1 MRRREFIVGLGGA
14 VAWSAAARAQRSAIT
29 VIGYLGIGPHGA
41 PFEAVAALHR
51 GLSETGYIE
60 GRNLAVEYRWTA
72 EDHLERLP
80 GLADDLVRR
89 KVAVIIAPHTAAAI
103 AAKTAT
109 KSTPIV
115 FGVGVDPVQTGL
127 VVSLNHPG
135 GNLTGV
141 SSLLTATA
149 SKRLEL
155 LHEVTPT
162 TASMALLVNPAD
174 AVFADTQTKE
184 TQLAARALGVQL
196 LILNARDP
204 SEFDPAFATLVR
216 ERAGGLVVTG
226 GALFSNYSDRLVAL
240 ATRHRVPT
248 IYAYR
253 EVTANGGLMSYGT
266 DLPFTWHLI
275 GVYAGRIL
283 KGENLANLPVQQ
295 VTKMQ
300 LVINVKTA
308 KALNLTIPE
317 TLLAT
322 ADEVIQ

>member
-1 MRRREFIVGLGGA
+1 M
-14 VAWSAAARAQRSAIT
+14 
-29 VIGYLGIGPHGA
+29 
-41 PFEAVAALHR
+41 
-51 GLSETGYIE
+51 
-60 GRNLAVEYRWTA
+60 
-72 EDHLERLP
+72 
-80 GLADDLVRR
+80 
-89 KVAVIIAPHTAAAI
+89 
-103 AAKTAT
+103 
-109 KSTPIV
+109 
-115 FGVGVDPVQTGL
+115 GVDPVQTGL

-155 LHEVTPT
+155 LHEVDPP

-240 ATRHRVPT
+240 AIRHRVPT

-300 LVINVKTA
+300 LAINVKTA